1 MQEITGKPEGID
13 VSSAAR
19 HDFCEAHVARS
30 HEHEDVGVGPAEPL
44 EGEGEVAVRQWPEEV
59 AVICPEELLYPNDI
73 SSNLSFCCFFL
84 WMVCGVWCVV
94 HTVECPLECGIT
106 GLWAEEL
113 EPHLSSTCP
122 RRIVRSTPC

>member
-1 MQEITGKPEGID
+1 MEIQNYL
-13 VSSAAR
+13 AAYR
-19 HDFCEAHVARS
+19 AKNIGVLSPIPGAPRRLFTCKYLCSVALPRVQILEHEANACPKRPGMAVKAVCVCHDFS
-30 HEHEDVGVGPAEPL
+30 TNP
-44 EGEGEVAVRQWPEEV
+44 
-59 AVICPEELLYPNDI
+59 
-73 SSNLSFCCFFL
+73 SFCCFFL

-122 RRIVRSTPC
+122 RRIVRSKPC